1 MVKQNVGTFLKEFRK
16 EKGLRL
22 KDVAGQLESTTSYL
36 SQIENGIRQPS
47 DKALTTVLIKGFD
60 LRNSEAEGLIKKW
73 RVQMY
78 DPDINISTQY
88 IYDKTK
94 GVNLIPYYDEI
105 DQTLEKSQP
114 LNHWPFPFKD
124 ADKAKNFFVYQMK
137 DDSMEPAIPQGAYL
151 IIDRDP
157 GALDSQSIIL
167 ANTDSKTVCRLYKPV
182 EDNVKLIPANNS
194 HSVFFGKNFI
204 TLGRIEAVILE
215 VSAEKFIQ

>member
-78 DPDINISTQY
+78 DPDIDTSTQY
-88 IYDKTK
+88 IYDKSK
-94 GVNLIPYYDEI
+94 GVNLIPYYEEI
-105 DQTLEKSQP
+105 DQSLEKSQP
-114 LNHWPFPFKD
+114 TSHWPFPFKD
-124 ADKAKNFFVYQMK
+124 QNKAKNFFVYKMS

-157 GALDSQSIIL
+157 GALNSQSIIL

-204 TLGRIEAVILE
+204 TLGRIEAVLLE